1 MSPMSPSG
9 PLASR
14 FSASTSAPD
23 PSSMRA
29 AWPTSPNMTANRNG
43 NVTIV
48 SSAGL
53 ASLYRATPYAS
64 TMAWKQAVTLSVA
77 KWVGGDS

>member
-1 MSPMSPSG
+1 
-9 PLASR
+9 
-14 FSASTSAPD
+14 
-23 PSSMRA
+23 
-29 AWPTSPNMTANRNG
+29 MTANRNG